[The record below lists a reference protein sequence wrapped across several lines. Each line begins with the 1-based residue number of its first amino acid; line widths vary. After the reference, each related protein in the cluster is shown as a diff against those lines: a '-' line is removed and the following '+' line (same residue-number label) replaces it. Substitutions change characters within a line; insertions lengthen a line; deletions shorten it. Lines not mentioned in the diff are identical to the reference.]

1 MQIFDDCHE
10 KFQRIQIGDIK
21 EMAADF
27 FEDSDKKVDAFIK
40 QDQSYSKPKLVEVK
54 IANSKTG
61 SIRSS
66 SFTMAT

>member
-1 MQIFDDCHE
+1 
-10 KFQRIQIGDIK
+10 
-21 EMAADF
+21 MAADF